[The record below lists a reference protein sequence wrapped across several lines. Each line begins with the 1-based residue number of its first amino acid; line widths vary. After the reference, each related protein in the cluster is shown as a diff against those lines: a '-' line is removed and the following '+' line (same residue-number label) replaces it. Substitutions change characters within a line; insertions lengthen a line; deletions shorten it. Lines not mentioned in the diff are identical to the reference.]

1 MIDNYNELS
10 VGKYLRVLELC
21 EDKSLDNVE
30 RQVAILSVLSGKTE
44 DEILNLPL
52 PEYMEMSGKLKFLEK
67 SPDLPESPAK
77 SYKVGKWVLVP
88 VADIRN
94 MTAAQY
100 IDFQT
105 FAAQDGSRTV
115 EIISCMV
122 VPEGMKYNDGYDI
135 VELQNDI
142 REMMPVTD
150 AMSLYAFFFK
160 LVKTVNIQYPNLFG
174 SGHGRDEETPEGEN
188 PDGQGDDEGSDPFTK
203 KWNWIACVDTVSET
217 CRCSWSKVWEMNVIE
232 FLNMI
237 CYTSDKA
244 EKRKRDIEDW
254 KRRH

>member
-52 PEYMEMSGKLKFLEK
+52 LEYMEMSGRLKFLEK

-150 AMSLYAFFFK
+150 AMSLYAFFLNSSRQSISNILTFSAVATTGTK
-160 LVKTVNIQYPNLFG
+160 RPLKERIRTVRALMKAAILSRRNGTGLRVSTLFQRHAG
-174 SGHGRDEETPEGEN
+174 ALGRKSG
-188 PDGQGDDEGSDPFTK
+188 K
-203 KWNWIACVDTVSET
+203 
-217 CRCSWSKVWEMNVIE
+217 
-232 FLNMI
+232 
-237 CYTSDKA
+237 
-244 EKRKRDIEDW
+244 
-254 KRRH
+254 

>member
-52 PEYMEMSGKLKFLEK
+52 PEYMEMSGRLKFLEK
-67 SPDLPESPAK
+67 SPGLPETPAK
-77 SYKVGKWVLVP
+77 SYNVGKWVLMP

-105 FAAQDGSRTV
+105 FAAQDGSRVV

-122 VPEGMKYNDGYDI
+122 VPEGKKYNSGYDI
-135 VELQNDI
+135 VELQHDI
-142 REMMPVTD
+142 REKMPVTD
-150 AMSLYAFFFK
+150 AMSLYAFFLNSSK
-160 LVKTVNIQYPNLFG
+160 KSMSNILTCSAVAMAGKKIPLKERIRTVRAMMKAAILSRRNGTGLSVLTRFRKHAVV
-174 SGHGRDEETPEGEN
+174 HGR
-188 PDGQGDDEGSDPFTK
+188 
-203 KWNWIACVDTVSET
+203 
-217 CRCSWSKVWEMNVIE
+217 
-232 FLNMI
+232 
-237 CYTSDKA
+237 TSGK
-244 EKRKRDIEDW
+244 
-254 KRRH
+254 

>member
-1 MIDNYNELS
+1 MINNYNELS

-52 PEYMEMSGKLKFLEK
+52 PEYMEMSGRLKFLEK

-122 VPEGMKYNDGYDI
+122 VPQGMKYNDGYDI

-142 REMMPVTD
+142 REMMPVAD
-150 AMSLYAFFFK
+150 AMSLYAFFLNSSRRSISNILTFSAVATAGTK
-160 LVKTVNIQYPNLFG
+160 IPLKERIWTVRALMKAAILSRRNGTGLRVSTLFQRHAG
-174 SGHGRDEETPEGEN
+174 AHGRKSG
-188 PDGQGDDEGSDPFTK
+188 K
-203 KWNWIACVDTVSET
+203 
-217 CRCSWSKVWEMNVIE
+217 
-232 FLNMI
+232 
-237 CYTSDKA
+237 
-244 EKRKRDIEDW
+244 
-254 KRRH
+254 

>member
-88 VADIRN
+88 VSDIRN

-150 AMSLYAFFFK
+150 AMSLYAFFLNSSRQLISNILTFSAVATAGTK
-160 LVKTVNIQYPNLFG
+160 RPLKEKTRTVRAMMKAAILSRRNGTGLRVSTLFQRHAG
-174 SGHGRDEETPEGEN
+174 VHGRKSG
-188 PDGQGDDEGSDPFTK
+188 K
-203 KWNWIACVDTVSET
+203 
-217 CRCSWSKVWEMNVIE
+217 
-232 FLNMI
+232 
-237 CYTSDKA
+237 
-244 EKRKRDIEDW
+244 
-254 KRRH
+254 

>member
-44 DEILNLPL
+44 DEILNLLL

-67 SPDLPESPAK
+67 SPDLPES
-77 SYKVGKWVLVP
+77 LVP
-88 VADIRN
+88 VDDMRK

-142 REMMPVTD
+142 REMMPVAD
-150 AMSLYAFFFK
+150 AMSLYAFFLNSQKKSISNILTFSAVATAGTK
-160 LVKTVNIQYPNLFG
+160 RPLKEKTRTVRALMKAAILSRRNGTGLRVSTLFQRHAG
-174 SGHGRDEETPEGEN
+174 ARGRKSG
-188 PDGQGDDEGSDPFTK
+188 K
-203 KWNWIACVDTVSET
+203 
-217 CRCSWSKVWEMNVIE
+217 
-232 FLNMI
+232 
-237 CYTSDKA
+237 
-244 EKRKRDIEDW
+244 
-254 KRRH
+254 